1 MRSRLKCA
9 IFSNNKKSS
18 NTTGPRGPTVKEF
31 WLSPTGRPASV
42 VILLF
47 SDIVTPSA
55 GRGRRRGLYVQYIV
69 HIESRGI
76 AYSTKK
82 IEFHHLRNSCVIA
95 DSGGLSRAARLPH
108 VSQPS

>member
-18 NTTGPRGPTVKEF
+18 NTAGARGPTVKEF

-47 SDIVTPSA
+47 SDIVTPSEE
-55 GRGRRRGLYVQYIV
+55 RVRRRELYIQYIV
-69 HIESRGI
+69 RIEWIGI
-76 AYSTKK
+76 AYRTSKWNFT
-82 IEFHHLRNSCVIA
+82 LCVSLA
-95 DSGGLSRAARLPH
+95 LLPTGGAPAARH
-108 VSQPS
+108 A

>member
-42 VILLF
+42 VILWFSGFILF
-47 SDIVTPSA
+47 SDIVAPSP
-55 GRGRRRGLYVQYIV
+55 GRVRRGDLYIQYIV
-69 HIESRGI
+69 HIEWIGI
-76 AYSTKK
+76 AYRTAKWNST
-82 IEFHHLRNSCVIA
+82 SCVTFALSLRAA
-95 DSGGLSRAARLPH
+95 DSAVRHA
-108 VSQPS
+108 

>member
-1 MRSRLKCA
+1 MNVGTVFPTALNNFAVVYLVISELVHLKCPCAPEPFACTTRSGIRSRLKCA
-9 IFSNNKKSS
+9 IFSNNRTSW

-55 GRGRRRGLYVQYIV
+55 ERVRHRSLYIQYIV
-69 HIESRGI
+69 
-76 AYSTKK
+76 
-82 IEFHHLRNSCVIA
+82 
-95 DSGGLSRAARLPH
+95 
-108 VSQPS
+108 

>member
-55 GRGRRRGLYVQYIV
+55 DRVRRGHLYIQYIV
-69 HIESRGI
+69 HIEWIGI
-76 AYSTKK
+76 AYRTSKWNST
-82 IEFHHLRNSCVIA
+82 SCVTFAPSRIGA
-95 DSGGLSRAARLPH
+95 ASRAGQRQH
-108 VSQPS
+108 TRSH